1 MVSYSVI
8 CKEVF
13 PKAEIASRLKRHQG
27 AVRWG
32 DQPVEEAGNT
42 EIMPAAGGNVT
53 AYRPP
58 CLPTRM
64 SSN

>member
-13 PKAEIASRLKRHQG
+13 PKAEIARRPKRYQG
-27 AVRWG
+27 KVRA
-32 DQPVEEAGNT
+32 DHQPVEEAENT
-42 EIMPAAGGNVT
+42 EIMPAIGGNVT

-64 SSN
+64 SLN